1 MKPSLGLAITSS
13 ELSFTKSRHPGI
25 REVTTD
31 QLAQTQL
38 QKPYVPRKSQSIHS
52 DSTPAKIMIPHR
64 FRPREKPRGPKGP
77 PSEAGSAVS
86 GGSRSAPDQ
95 AKDAPLVLIP
105 QPPAKKP
112 KKVAPQ
118 TAIDEFWTKFNSKTP
133 GIAETVLPKNVY
145 AKKAGE
151 QQPKGP
157 IKPEN
162 AVKSYEEA
170 AQNCKDK
177 VEKIVKECR
186 RVNQK
191 YRDPHFDIE
200 FDLKWR
206 KKDCLTMLSGKKDD
220 SNDDDSTWDFDT
232 GFSPGSVK
240 RVGDIF
246 ENPKFYVEGAT
257 ANDIRQGRDGDCWFM
272 AALCTL
278 GNKKDLIPKVCVARD
293 EQVGVYGF
301 VFHRDGEWVSEII
314 DDKLYLTKP
323 DYDESWIERNLIEDR
338 QRINSEEDYRK
349 IYQTG
354 SGALYFAQCEDPNE
368 TWLPLL
374 EKAYA
379 KAHGDYA
386 AIEGGHTGEGL
397 EDLTGGVTTE
407 IFSTDILDKEYF
419 WKEELM
425 KVNKDFLFGCA
436 AGIFWGRGY
445 RKGIYEGHAYSI
457 LKAVEMDGER
467 LVLVRNPWGEG
478 EWHGPWSDGSKEWTP
493 EWMQKLE
500 HRFGDDGSFWMSY
513 DDLLK
518 KYQTFDRTR
527 LFNEE
532 WKVTQQWTSLN
543 VPWTVGYHDTEFHFT
558 LEKAAAV
565 VIVLSQ
571 LDQRYFCGLEGQ
583 YEFELS
589 FRVHKAGEEDYI
601 VRSHGNYWMR
611 RSVTAELELEAGEY
625 HVLMKVEAEKDEFAS
640 SVEDVVRNNAKDR
653 RDKLMRIGLSYDMA
667 MAKGKIV
674 ETDEEKKA
682 RKAYEAKKRAKAKKE
697 MKEKLMKEKKK
708 RKHVENRDLRKQR
721 AANVK
726 RKEKEKARAEK
737 RKAKD
742 AEVKK
747 DEVKDGESK
756 DEKKE
761 DVQAEIAE
769 EVEKQKKGG
778 SEEDVQAEISEE
790 IKRQEEA
797 GSKEEVKEESKAEPA
812 TEVKE
817 ESKEATTDVKKEL
830 TPETKDESKVD
841 AVPAT
846 TGEKDAPNAPELT
859 SDKPAAT
866 DIPTTDLNA
875 PLPLRPLPPPFDD
888 DDDNLS
894 DLESVVSDISSSAVS
909 DAILEAKL
917 AADAALPLPLP
928 PDEEEDE
935 FERDPWNAVAVVGL
949 RVYCKG
955 SGVTVKVVR
964 PRDWEEGEGKLDL
977 DDSAADAT
985 KDVVEKVEEEGRE
998 LKRKENDGDGD
1009 GKDGEGEKKSEGES
1023 EGSVVVV

>member
-1 MKPSLGLAITSS
+1 
-13 ELSFTKSRHPGI
+13 
-25 REVTTD
+25 
-31 QLAQTQL
+31 
-38 QKPYVPRKSQSIHS
+38 
-52 DSTPAKIMIPHR
+52 MIPHR
-64 FRPREKPRGPKGP
+64 FNPRQRPHSQPRAPKAA

-86 GGSRSAPDQ
+86 GGSRGAPSQ
-95 AKDAPLVLIP
+95 AKETPLVLIP

-118 TAIDEFWTKFNSKTP
+118 DAIDEFWTKFNSKTP
-133 GIAETVLPKNVY
+133 GIATTVLPKNLY

-151 QQPKGP
+151 QQPKGT

-170 AQNCKDK
+170 AQSCKDK
-177 VEKIVKECR
+177 VAKIVKECR

-200 FDLKWR
+200 FDLKWG
-206 KKDCLTMLSGKKDD
+206 KKDCLTMLSGKKDEA
-220 SNDDDSTWDFDT
+220 NDDDDDMWNFDF
-232 GFSPGSVK
+232 GFTPGSVK

-246 ENPKFYVEGAT
+246 ENPKFFIGGAT

-278 GNKKDLIPKVCVARD
+278 GNKADLIPKVCVARD

-436 AGIFWGRGY
+436 AGIFWGRGN

-457 LKAVEMDGER
+457 LKAVEMDGQR

-493 EWMQKLE
+493 EWMQKLD
-500 HRFGDDGSFWMSY
+500 HRFGDDGAFWMSY

-527 LFNEE
+527 LFSDE
-532 WKVTQQWTSLN
+532 WKVTQQWTSLK

-558 LEKAAAV
+558 LEKAAPV

-583 YEFELS
+583 YDFELS

-611 RSVTAELELEAGEY
+611 RSVTAELDLEEGEY
-625 HVLMKVEAEKDEFAS
+625 HVLMKVEAERSDYKF
-640 SVEDVVRNNAKDR
+640 SVEDVVRTNAKDR
-653 RDKLMRIGLSYDMA
+653 RDKLMRIGLAYDMA

-674 ETDEEKKA
+674 ETDDEKKA
-682 RKAYEAKKRAKAKKE
+682 RKAFEAKKKAKAKDE
-697 MKEKLMKEKKK
+697 MKKKLLKEKKK

-721 AANVK
+721 VADTK
-726 RKEKEKARAEK
+726 RKEKQKKREAK
-737 RKAKD
+737 RKAKEEE
-742 AEVKK
+742 AKKNAPPEVK
-747 DEVKDGESK
+747 EGEK
-756 DEKKE
+756 TEDKKE
-761 DVQAEIAE
+761 DVQAEIAD

-778 SEEDVQAEISEE
+778 SEEDVQKEISEE
-790 IKRQEEA
+790 IKKQEEESA
-797 GSKEEVKEESKAEPA
+797 KPEVKEEPK

-817 ESKEATTDVKKEL
+817 EEAKPEAPSEVKEEPKETPKEDGKPSEAAPPSTSTTDKEA
-830 TPETKDESKVD
+830 P
-841 AVPAT
+841 
-846 TGEKDAPNAPELT
+846 
-859 SDKPAAT
+859 KPI
-866 DIPTTDLNA
+866 DIPTSDPNA
-875 PLPLRPLPPPFDD
+875 PLPPPPMIDD
-888 DDDNLS
+888 ISEDELS

-909 DAILEAKL
+909 DAVLEAKL
-917 AADAALPLPLP
+917 AADAALPPPLP
-928 PDEEEDE
+928 ADDEEDE

-998 LKRKENDGDGD
+998 SKRKEAEGE
-1009 GKDGEGEKKSEGES
+1009 KEGEGEESKSEGKS

>member
-1 MKPSLGLAITSS
+1 
-13 ELSFTKSRHPGI
+13 
-25 REVTTD
+25 
-31 QLAQTQL
+31 
-38 QKPYVPRKSQSIHS
+38 
-52 DSTPAKIMIPHR
+52 MIPHR
-64 FRPREKPRGPKGP
+64 FRPRGPGPKQQQQQP
-77 PSEAGSAVS
+77 RDARSEAGSAVS
-86 GGSRSAPDQ
+86 GRSGPDQ
-95 AKDAPLVLIP
+95 AKDVPMVLIP

-112 KKVAPQ
+112 KKIAPQ
-118 TAIDEFWTKFNSKTP
+118 AAIDEFWAKFNSKTP

-145 AKKAGE
+145 AKKARE
-151 QQPKGP
+151 QQPKGT
-157 IKPEN
+157 IRPEP

-177 VEKIVKECR
+177 VAKIVKECR

-200 FDLKWR
+200 FDLKWG

-220 SNDDDSTWDFDT
+220 VDDDDDDSMWNFDF

-246 ENPKFYVEGAT
+246 EDPKFYIGGAN

-278 GNKKDLIPKVCVARD
+278 GNKADLIPKVCVARD

-349 IYQTG
+349 IYQSG

-386 AIEGGHTGEGL
+386 AIEGGSTGEGL

-419 WKEELM
+419 WNEELM
-425 KVNKDFLFGCA
+425 NVNKDFLFGCA
-436 AGIFWGRGY
+436 AGIFWGRGN

-457 LKAVEMDGER
+457 LKAVEMDGQR

-493 EWMQKLE
+493 EWMQKLD
-500 HRFGDDGSFWMSY
+500 HRFGDDGAFWMSY

-518 KYQTFDRTR
+518 KYETFDRTR
-527 LFNEE
+527 LFNDE
-532 WKVTQQWTSLN
+532 WKVTQQWTSLQ
-543 VPWTVGYHDTEFHFT
+543 VPWTVGYQDTEFHFT
-558 LEKAAAV
+558 LENAASV

-583 YEFELS
+583 YNFELS

-611 RSVTAELELEAGEY
+611 RSVTAELDLEAGEY
-625 HVLMKVEAEKDEFAS
+625 HVLMKVEAEKNDYGY
-640 SVEDVVRNNAKDR
+640 SVEDVIRSNAKDR
-653 RDKLMRIGLSYDMA
+653 RDKLMRIGLAYDMA
-667 MAKGKIV
+667 MAKGKVV
-674 ETDEEKKA
+674 ETEDEKKA
-682 RKAYEAKKRAKAKKE
+682 RKAYEAKKKAKAKKE

-708 RKHVENRDLRKQR
+708 RRHVENRDLRKQR
-721 AANVK
+721 AANAK
-726 RKEKEKARAEK
+726 RKEKEKARMEK
-737 RKAKD
+737 RKAKE
-742 AEVKK
+742 AEEAKK
-747 DEVKDGESK
+747 DEAKDEK
-756 DEKKE
+756 KEEKKE

-769 EVEKQKKGG
+769 EIKKQDETTESATEVK
-778 SEEDVQAEISEE
+778 SEVKDEPKPE
-790 IKRQEEA
+790 IKDEP
-797 GSKEEVKEESKAEPA
+797 KPEVKEEAKEESKP
-812 TEVKE
+812 EVKE
-817 ESKEATTDVKKEL
+817 EPKETPKEDTKPSDPTPPAT
-830 TPETKDESKVD
+830 ETKPTPDQ
-841 AVPAT
+841 PA
-846 TGEKDAPNAPELT
+846 PP
-859 SDKPAAT
+859 T
-866 DIPTTDLNA
+866 DIPTSDPNA
-875 PLPLRPLPPPFDD
+875 PLPPLPPPPPFDD
-888 DDDNLS
+888 FDDDDLS
-894 DLESVVSDISSSAVS
+894 DLNSVVSDISSSAVS
-909 DAILEAKL
+909 DAILDAKL
-917 AADAALPLPLP
+917 AADASLPPPLP
-928 PDEEEDE
+928 PNDDDEDE

-955 SGVTVKVVR
+955 SGVTVKVCR
-964 PRDWEEGEGKLDL
+964 PREWEEGEGKLDL

-985 KDVVEKVEEEGRE
+985 KDVVEKVEEEKRE
-998 LKRKENDGDGD
+998 ESKVAK
-1009 GKDGEGEKKSEGES
+1009 GEGDEKKSEGES